1 MSDGRQKGI
10 SLLQEKNQREEII
23 FFIFYLGPTQID
35 CLTIQI
41 SPPILR
47 MDLLHSVHWCRL
59 VCSGYHKARMNVLL
73 VNQIVLDLFMPIPKV
88 SPGSTRQSLIQLC
101 QHLKLAMAGKTRR
114 EGDTFH
120 VRSQL
125 YKILTG
131 KKARKHTWEWPV
143 LFLGGLNFA
152 CILFCIDN
160 ISYHVIKFL
169 NGSVTSDSKS

>member
-1 MSDGRQKGI
+1 
-10 SLLQEKNQREEII
+10 
-23 FFIFYLGPTQID
+23 
-35 CLTIQI
+35 
-41 SPPILR
+41 
-47 MDLLHSVHWCRL
+47 
-59 VCSGYHKARMNVLL
+59 
-73 VNQIVLDLFMPIPKV
+73 
-88 SPGSTRQSLIQLC
+88 
-101 QHLKLAMAGKTRR
+101 MAGKTRR

-169 NGSVTSDSKS
+169 NGSVTSDSKSWLWWPQPCLHSPPYFHPYIFIPVALTLLICHVARHTVFQDTWTTMLAYSSWTWSFCEFKMITSKKGSALTEAPSHLENNLFIAYMERKPCVIHIVSRVIN